1 MTSHIAL
8 SALIAASL
16 ALSSPLLAQET
27 TTEPEAEAPA
37 EADAAPA
44 VEVTADT
51 VVARIGEKEFTMA
64 HVLVVRRGLPEQ
76 YANLPDEVLFEGIVD
91 QLVDQYLLSQEV
103 TEIPPSVE
111 LRLEND
117 RAAMLASTVINDML
131 EQGFSDEELQAAY
144 DEAFGDQEPE
154 TEYSAAHILVET
166 EEEAQAIVEELEGG
180 ADFAELAMERSTG
193 PSGPRGGDL
202 GWFGAGAM
210 VPAFDAAV
218 QEMEPETISAP
229 VQTDFG
235 WHVIRL
241 NEVRE
246 KALPT
251 LEEVSPQLTNELSQQ
266 AVADK
271 ITGLRE
277 SSGAEIL
284 IDSLPATALRDD
296 SILPE

>member
-131 EQGFSDEELQAAY
+131 EQGFSEEELQAAY

>member
-1 MTSHIAL
+1 
-8 SALIAASL
+8 
-16 ALSSPLLAQET
+16 
-27 TTEPEAEAPA
+27 
-37 EADAAPA
+37 
-44 VEVTADT
+44 
-51 VVARIGEKEFTMA
+51 
-64 HVLVVRRGLPEQ
+64 
-76 YANLPDEVLFEGIVD
+76 
-91 QLVDQYLLSQEV
+91 
-103 TEIPPSVE
+103 
-111 LRLEND
+111 
-117 RAAMLASTVINDML
+117 ASTLINDML
-131 EQGFSDEELQAAY
+131 EQGFSEEELQAAY

-229 VQTDFG
+229 IQTDFG

>member
-131 EQGFSDEELQAAY
+131 EQGFSEEELQAAY

-271 ITGLRE
+271 ITGLR
-277 SSGAEIL
+277 
-284 IDSLPATALRDD
+284 
-296 SILPE
+296 

>member
-131 EQGFSDEELQAAY
+131 EQGFSEEELQAAY
-144 DEAFGDQEPE
+144 DAAFSDQEPE